1 MNEGTAPADLM
12 TCSAMP
18 SSSSV
23 LTPGATAAATA
34 SSASATT
41 RPAARMSRICSAL
54 LSSIRSLTVVRVP
67 SAARRRQGRRE
78 APRDPVDVAHAV
90 DLHEEAA
97 LPVDVH
103 ERGRLLDVHV
113 LAVPDD
119 IFGVVG
125 PALELGPA
133 LQALDD
139 LVLVDGELD
148 DGVEPRVV
156 RGQHRVER
164 ADLRDVAGVAV
175 EHEACAAVR
184 LRDAVLDHVVRDLV
198 GHELAGVQVALG
210 QQAQLARLGD
220 VRPEDVARRDGG
232 NTEVR
237 GEPLGLGALAG
248 TRRAEEHQ

>member
-18 SSSSV
+18 ANTSV

-34 SSASATT
+34 SRASATT

-133 LQALDD
+133 L
-139 LVLVDGELD
+139 
-148 DGVEPRVV
+148 
-156 RGQHRVER
+156 
-164 ADLRDVAGVAV
+164 
-175 EHEACAAVR
+175 
-184 LRDAVLDHVVRDLV
+184 
-198 GHELAGVQVALG
+198 AGVQVALG
-210 QQAQLARLGD
+210 RQARLGRRGD
-220 VRPEDVARRDGG
+220 VPPEHVAGRDGG

-248 TRRAEEHQ
+248 